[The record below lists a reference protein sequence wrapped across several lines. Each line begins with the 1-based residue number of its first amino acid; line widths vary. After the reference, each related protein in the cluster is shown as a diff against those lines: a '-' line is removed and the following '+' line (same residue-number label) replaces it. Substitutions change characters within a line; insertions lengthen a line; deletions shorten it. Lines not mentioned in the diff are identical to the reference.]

1 MLQVYAAVLCGVVL
15 ALALFTLCLYPTWL
29 LVVQWV
35 FRPGIQF
42 MIPFPL
48 LGTMPKQCYKLLPA
62 HELISVTDLILQQ
75 HVKWNAEKTMCKDHT
90 FAAPSNWGFEI
101 PDQNVEAFSDC
112 MT

>member
-15 ALALFTLCLYPTWL
+15 AFALCTLFLYPIWW
-29 LVVQWV
+29 LVVGRIC
-35 FRPGIQF
+35 RPEIQLV
-42 MIPFPL
+42 IPFPL

-75 HVKWNAEKTMCKDHT
+75 QVKWNAEKTICKDHT
-90 FAAPSNWGFEI
+90 FAAPSNLDFEI
-101 PDQNVEAFSDC
+101 PDQNVEALSDC